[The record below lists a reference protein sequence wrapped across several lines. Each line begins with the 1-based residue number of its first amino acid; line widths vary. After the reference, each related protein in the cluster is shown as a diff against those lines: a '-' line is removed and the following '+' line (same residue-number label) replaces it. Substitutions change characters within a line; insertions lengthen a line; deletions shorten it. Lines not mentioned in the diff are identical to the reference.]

1 MRTCV
6 VVDGVLWAVEVS
18 SFAWHLYPAPIM
30 PNWSLKALSTL
41 DQRYRTFCSWS
52 LRAGCT
58 LAEADLSGHW
68 PCPDASE
75 LLVPLGGLSG
85 DSLLTGSLEIVFASL
100 CQMLVLLLKMNF
112 Q

>member
-58 LAEADLSGHW
+58 LAEADLPGHW
-68 PCPDASE
+68 PYPDASE
-75 LLVPLGGLSG
+75 LLVPLGGPVRRLAAHRFSR
-85 DSLLTGSLEIVFASL
+85 DCFCLTLPDVGPVA
-100 CQMLVLLLKMNF
+100 
-112 Q
+112 